1 MLDIS
6 NKHEVS
12 FNWIDSGMLIGKC
25 ASKINFPLKFRC
37 AVRRQNRLADFNMAC
52 LIARNCNTCGTLGPM
67 PFSTARKKISSAW
80 DEVAVSEE
88 LCRRTSGRRK
98 VYILILVRSCGRR
111 TAVLDGEGCLKSHLW
126 AGFRLKEKRHRNV
139 EDLGPARLSA
149 TIFAA
154 TALVSH
160 PRPKTCLMSG

>member
-12 FNWIDSGMLIGKC
+12 FNRIDSGMLIEKC

-80 DEVAVSEE
+80 DEVVVSEE

-111 TAVLDGEGCLKSHLW
+111 TRCARRRRVLEVAFVGWFQTQGETASQCRRSW
-126 AGFRLKEKRHRNV
+126 A
-139 EDLGPARLSA
+139 S
-149 TIFAA
+149 
-154 TALVSH
+154 
-160 PRPKTCLMSG
+160 